1 ARAATGFD
9 IELLSVSDQI
19 SETPAAKV
27 VHCNSDSTMNIVE
40 KWSAIA
46 ALRSQGYIVVEG
58 SAEQKPG
65 DARLAWVDG
74 AWNLQ
79 PIEQN
84 S

>member
-1 ARAATGFD
+1 
-9 IELLSVSDQI
+9 
-19 SETPAAKV
+19 
-27 VHCNSDSTMNIVE
+27 MNIVE

-58 SAEQKPG
+58 SAEQKPE
-65 DARLAWVDG
+65 DSRLAWVDG

>member
-1 ARAATGFD
+1 
-9 IELLSVSDQI
+9 
-19 SETPAAKV
+19 
-27 VHCNSDSTMNIVE
+27 MNIVE